1 MTPEPERRSLA
12 SRPLAG
18 TGGPGQ
24 ETGRALPGGYRPQY
38 AMIYAVA
45 SNGALGIVTV
55 NPDGTVVCN
64 SGSNVYFSLSGITF
78 RQFA

>member
-24 ETGRALPGGYRPQY
+24 ETGGALPGGYRQRPVITWLSCY
-38 AMIYAVA
+38 GFSVA
-45 SNGALGIVTV
+45 RAWLACTAALVALAGALELAANG
-55 NPDGTVVCN
+55 
-64 SGSNVYFSLSGITF
+64 L
-78 RQFA
+78 